1 MTEPWCQNHA
11 RILLTDSER
20 EIEREKERDREILKG
35 KCSLYVSDLEGLRAA
50 HAAKKVIKKH
60 RVFSSVPDYLQG
72 IRLIKCHIDVL
83 ISENKLF
90 CLSNV
95 KYS

>member
-20 EIEREKERDREILKG
+20 EIEREKERDRIEREKERDREILKG

-50 HAAKKVIKKH
+50 HAAKNHGLKKLL
-60 RVFSSVPDYLQG
+60 Y
-72 IRLIKCHIDVL
+72 K
-83 ISENKLF
+83 
-90 CLSNV
+90 
-95 KYS
+95 